1 MRRGRRLSGIEA
13 RVVGDRNRRRL
24 AGALPFYYGWVVL
37 AATALSGYT
46 SRPLM
51 AATTLSVFVVPMTE
65 HFGWSRGFFSGA
77 LSLGGLCAVA
87 ISPVVGKLI
96 DRYGSGVVLAVTAAV
111 IGACAVGLSL
121 VSHAWAFYSLY
132 VPGRALFAIPLEL
145 GTATAVSNWFVRRRP
160 LALAVLGVTQG
171 TGLAAMPLI
180 VQAIIGGWSW
190 RVAWASMGLF
200 TISIAVLPSLL
211 LIARRP
217 EDMGL
222 EVDPRPARAVLP
234 AGSPSGRTAATGV
247 VPAEADFT
255 VREALHTRAFWFL
268 AAFAFAAFVVQGG
281 VILHQVPHFINQ
293 GLSAPAAALTS
304 GTFALSQ
311 VLGGLVWSVWARR
324 VPIRFL
330 LSLTGFSVTLGAMGT
345 AASGSLGWGMAAAT
359 ALGIGMGGVHLLL
372 RLAWADYYGRTN
384 LGSIRGLTL
393 PMQVAGQTFGPI
405 TSGFIFDATGTYQW
419 AFFGFGSVASLGALI
434 VLAAAPPRKPA
445 APSEA

>member
-1 MRRGRRLSGIEA
+1 VI
-13 RVVGDRNRRRL
+13 GDRSRRRL

-37 AATALSGYT
+37 AAAALTSYS

-65 HFGWSRGFFSGA
+65 HFGWSRGLFSGA

-96 DRYGSGVVLAVTAAV
+96 DRYGSGVVLAVTTAV
-111 IGACAVGLSL
+111 IGGCAVGLSL
-121 VSHAWAFYSLY
+121 VNHAWAFYSLY

-145 GTATAVSNWFVRRRP
+145 GTATAVSNWFLRRRP
-160 LALAVLGVTQG
+160 LALAVLSATQG
-171 TGLAAMPLI
+171 VGLAAMPLI
-180 VQAIIGGWSW
+180 AQVIIGGWSW
-190 RVAWASMGLF
+190 RVAWASLGLS
-200 TISIAVLPSLL
+200 TITIAVLPTLL

-222 EVDPRPARAVLP
+222 ELDPRPVPAILP
-234 AGSPSGRTAATGV
+234 VGGPSGVRPAASV
-247 VPAEADFT
+247 ALAEEDFT
-255 VREALHTRAFWFL
+255 VREALHSRAFWAL
-268 AAFAFAAFVVQGG
+268 AAFASAAFVVQGG

-293 GLSAPAAALTS
+293 GLSASTAALTAS
-304 GTFALSQ
+304 TFAISQ
-311 VLGGLVWSVWARR
+311 VLGGLVWSIWARR

-330 LSLTGFSVTLGAMGT
+330 LSLTGLCVTAGAMGT

-372 RLAWADYYGRTN
+372 RLVWADYYGRTN
-384 LGSIRGLTL
+384 LASIRGLTL
-393 PMQVAGQTFGPI
+393 PMQIAGQTIGPI
-405 TSGFIFDATGTYQW
+405 TSGYIFDATGTYRW

-434 VLAAAPPRKPA
+434 VLAAARPKKPEVPPE
-445 APSEA
+445 S